1 MGRGEMG
8 GVAEVLRNQLEL
20 LAEVD
25 ARRDEIISACLR
37 IARELEA
44 ADLEG
49 AAQLLKLAEAIGTRE
64 QADHGRLILALA
76 QIDRVKAGRG
86 GLSAW
91 VATHLDATD
100 GRARAI
106 AESARRIGAIP
117 ELAEPLASGRIGTE
131 TARVLTRTAKAATG
145 TGLDTAT
152 AVAKTLATAETEGVT
167 AARQQVRALEHTLH
181 PDTEREL
188 IPRQRAR
195 SFLRT
200 AELENGMCRIE
211 ILLDAVRATTLR
223 SAIDLQTSD
232 WIRQTQYD
240 QARPLPDDV
249 RTTEQINVQ
258 ALVHLAE
265 IFHNAPAKLRQARFT
280 PPMLY
285 YTPRKKDPAGL
296 TETVYGTLVPQHAIE
311 SPEVHLL
318 ELDDDGIP
326 IALDGVK
333 IDTNPHTRLAT
344 PPQRTALAYRDRHCS
359 HPGCSRPTTYALH
372 AHHKI
377 PFSNGGPTTTRNMT
391 LLCGEHHALTH
402 QQHKHQQLPE
412 R

>member
-1 MGRGEMG
+1 MNGI
-8 GVAEVLRNQLEL
+8 AEVLRNQLEQ
-20 LAEVD
+20 LAKLD
-25 ARRDEIISACLR
+25 ARRDEIITASLQ
-37 IARELEA
+37 IARDLDA

-64 QADHGRLILALA
+64 QADHGQLILALA
-76 QIDRVKAGRG
+76 QIDRVKASRG
-86 GLSAW
+86 GLTAW

-117 ELAEPLASGRIGTE
+117 ELAEPLASGRIGTD
-131 TARVLTRTAKAATG
+131 TARILTRTAKATTG
-145 TGLDTAT
+145 TALDTTT
-152 AVAKTLATAETEGVT
+152 AVTQALATAETEGIS
-167 AARQQVRALEHTLH
+167 AARQHVRTLEHTLN
-181 PDTEREL
+181 PAAGREL

-195 SFLRT
+195 SFLRV
-200 AELENGMCRIE
+200 AELENGMCHIE
-211 ILLDAVRATTLR
+211 VLLDAVRATTLR
-223 SAIDLQTSD
+223 SAIDLQAAD
-232 WIRQTQYD
+232 WIRQAQYD
-240 QARPLPDDV
+240 HAQPLPDDV
-249 RTTEQINVQ
+249 RTTEQINAQ

-265 IFHNAPAKLRQARFT
+265 VYHNAPAGLRQARFT

-285 YTPRKKDPAGL
+285 FTPKKKNQTDLA
-296 TETVYGTLVPQHAIE
+296 ETVYGTLVPEAAIE
-311 SPEVHLL
+311 SPDVHLL
-318 ELDDDGIP
+318 ELDDDGLP

-333 IDTNPHTRLAT
+333 IDTDPHTRLAT

-391 LLCGEHHALTH
+391 LLCTEHHTLVH
-402 QQHKHQQLPE
+402 QQQRQHRE